1 MRNDKLIEPRQHA
14 EGEGEGEGRQR
25 HVPVTG
31 KLLETL
37 VIQLLDRGR
46 GRRRERERV
55 GQQLEGSIN

>member
-14 EGEGEGEGRQR
+14 EGEGEGRQR